1 MFLCHV
7 DNHGGIFFYH
17 FLESEI
23 KKLIKSKVT
32 KVEEETPNISEKKVD
47 SRKVWSKLQWI
58 NIIKTKKFVF

>member
-1 MFLCHV
+1 MWNV
-7 DNHGGIFFYH
+7 DSRWIFFIF

-47 SRKVWSKLQWI
+47 SKKVGD
-58 NIIKTKKFVF
+58 